1 MFRRVSSVPL
11 VSRHGS
17 FMQDF
22 ITLPLTSRMSY
33 IFFFLC
39 SSGND
44 AGSRSRITNTFI
56 CNQLLMRET
65 ERFHFLSS
73 TVSATTHNQ
82 HTTNQCTKHMAVLP
96 ISTASSVYS
105 MWWVNARKLVGPY
118 HTDLQLN
125 CALSTSPKRISSLD
139 WCFPTTGLA
148 DPHPFFNLHH
158 SISIHAKWL
167 SIISYSSY

>member
-1 MFRRVSSVPL
+1 MSPVVFRRVSSVPL

-73 TVSATTHNQ
+73 TVSATFPSWSTHNQ
-82 HTTNQCTKHMAVLP
+82 PVYEAHGGTSFLYDFICIFHVMSKCPKISWSLSYRPPTKLCFIYIP
-96 ISTASSVYS
+96 ETYI
-105 MWWVNARKLVGPY
+105 
-118 HTDLQLN
+118 
-125 CALSTSPKRISSLD
+125 LS
-139 WCFPTTGLA
+139 
-148 DPHPFFNLHH
+148 
-158 SISIHAKWL
+158 
-167 SIISYSSY
+167 